1 MSIAAA
7 AQRWSRSF
15 RGTGETVPRLRASI
29 LLPSLALLLVVS
41 TLAGIGIGAVRIA
54 PEQSVAI
61 VLHHL
66 GLSTDID
73 YSRQQDAIVWA
84 IRMPRVILAILVGGA
99 LAVSGASLQGM
110 FRNPLADPGLIG
122 VSSGAALGAVGSVA
136 LGISL
141 FGVMTLPVFA
151 FIGGVIT
158 SVAVYFM
165 ARHDGR
171 TEVVTLVLTGIAL
184 NTIAG
189 ALTGLLTYIASDEQL
204 RAVVF
209 WSLGSLGGATWS
221 SVGASTPFILL
232 GLVVIPRWGGAL
244 NLFVLGERE
253 ARHLGVDT
261 ERVRLQLILITA
273 LMTGAAVAVAGVIGF
288 VGLIVP
294 HVLRLIAGPNHRV
307 LLPACALGGASLVL
321 LADLLARTIASP
333 AELPLGVITA
343 LMGGPFLLVLMLR
356 TRRAQGGWA

>member
-1 MSIAAA
+1 VSIAAT
-7 AQRWSRSF
+7 AQRWTRGF
-15 RGTGETVPRLRASI
+15 RGTGETVPRVPPSV
-29 LLPSLALLLVVS
+29 LLPALALLLVLA

-61 VLHHL
+61 ILHHL
-66 GLSTDID
+66 GISTDVA
-73 YSRQQDAIVWA
+73 YTRQQDAIVWA
-84 IRMPRVILAILVGGA
+84 IRLPRVILAILVGSA
-99 LAVSGASLQGM
+99 LAVSGAALQGM

-122 VSSGAALGAVGSVA
+122 VSSGAAVGAVGSVA
-136 LGISL
+136 LGITV
-141 FGVMTLPVFA
+141 FGVMTLPIFA
-151 FIGGVIT
+151 FAGGVIA
-158 SVAVYFM
+158 SVAVYLM
-165 ARHDGR
+165 ARHEGR

-189 ALTGLLTYIASDEQL
+189 ALTGLLTYVASDDQL

-221 SVGASTPFILL
+221 SVEAATPFILL
-232 GLVVIPRWGGAL
+232 GLIVIPRWGGAL

-261 ERVRLQLILITA
+261 ERVRLQLILLTA
-273 LMTGAAVAVAGVIGF
+273 LVTGAAVAVAGVIGF

-294 HVLRLIAGPNHRV
+294 HVLRLIAGPSHRV

-321 LADLLARTIASP
+321 LADLLSRTIVSP
-333 AELPLGVITA
+333 AELPLGVVTA

>member
-1 MSIAAA
+1 MG
-7 AQRWSRSF
+7 
-15 RGTGETVPRLRASI
+15 GTATVVPRIPGAVLLPLLAI
-29 LLPSLALLLVVS
+29 LLIGA

-54 PEQSVAI
+54 PEQTVAI
-61 VLHHL
+61 LLDHL
-66 GLSTDID
+66 GIKINVAYTQ
-73 YSRQQDAIVWA
+73 QQDAIVWA
-84 IRMPRVILAILVGGA
+84 IRFPRVILAILVGSA
-99 LAVSGASLQGM
+99 LAVSGAVLQGM

-136 LGISL
+136 LGFSFL
-141 FGVMTLPVFA
+141 GVATLPAFA
-151 FIGGVIT
+151 FVGGVIT
-158 SVAVYFM
+158 SIAVYLI

-171 TEVVTLVLTGIAL
+171 TEIVTLILTGIAL
-184 NTIAG
+184 NTVSG
-189 ALTGLLTYIASDEQL
+189 ALTGLLTYVASDQQL

-209 WSLGSLGGATWS
+209 WSLGSLGAATWTT
-221 SVGASTPFILL
+221 VGGAAPFIVL
-232 GLVVIPRWGGAL
+232 GLVLIPRWGGSL

-261 ERVRLQLILITA
+261 ERVRIELIVVTA
-273 LMTGAAVAVAGVIGF
+273 LMTGAAVAVAGVVGF

-294 HVLRLIAGPNHRV
+294 HLIRLLAGPNHRV

-321 LADLLARTIASP
+321 LADLAARTIASP

-343 LMGGPFLLVLMLR
+343 LLGGPFLLVLMLK